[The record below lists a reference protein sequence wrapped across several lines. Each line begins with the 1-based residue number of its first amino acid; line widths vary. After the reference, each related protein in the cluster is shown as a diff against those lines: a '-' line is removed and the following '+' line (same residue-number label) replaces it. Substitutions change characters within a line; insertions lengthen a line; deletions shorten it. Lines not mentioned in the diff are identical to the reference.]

1 MSPDALSTYLIN
13 AVWQAPLVAFTALM
27 IARFAG
33 LAPAGRNRV
42 WLTALAAAALLPAV
56 SLEGLLQ
63 ATPTVVRI
71 APTTVV
77 ESPTAVTA
85 EPLMATPAFALAP
98 SAAWIM
104 IGLAAAFAVLA
115 VVRLAL
121 AGVAASRLAATGRPA
136 VLPGDV
142 VRAVE
147 RLAASRHRKPPPI
160 LATAAVEGP
169 AVVGAWRPV
178 ILIPAQFDVSPDDLR
193 AALLHEM
200 AHVLRHDYAVN
211 LACEILTLP
220 LAWHPAV
227 AGIKAGVRRSRELAC
242 DAMAAQAMA
251 SQKAYARSLLSLAR
265 TLGAG
270 ATHTQTALAVGLI
283 GRSDLEDRLMHLI
296 KPRDAE
302 GLLVKTAR
310 ACGLAVV
317 SASLL
322 GSAALL
328 HVTPVFA
335 AQPARPGAPPAPPAL
350 PAAPSPPT
358 PPSAVQ
364 ATQQADAD
372 AAPPHRRH
380 GVVIHRDGVL
390 IESGQTGRRYSWA
403 ADDGRPMSIVT
414 DEAQEPTAE
423 QKRHWEADIRDAEA
437 KAARA
442 EAYVNS
448 PEFKLKIE
456 KAKEAG
462 KRAEAIVN
470 SPEFKAKIE
479 KAKAAGEAARAYTN
493 SPEFKAAI
501 ARAQSQA
508 AEAAA
513 AAVNSPEFRRQMREL
528 RRLGPD
534 IDREINREV
543 ERELSRGAY

>member
-56 SLEGLLQ
+56 SLDGLLQ

-85 EPLMATPAFALAP
+85 EPLMATPAIALAP

-104 IGLAAAFAVLA
+104 VGLAAAFAVLA

-160 LATAAVEGP
+160 LATPAVEGP

-227 AGIKAGVRRSRELAC
+227 AAIKAGVRRSRELAC

-270 ATHTQTALAVGLI
+270 AIHTQTALAVGLI

-335 AQPARPGAPPAPPAL
+335 QTPKAAPAPSPVAVAPLPPPSTPANVAQQAQTDAAAL
-350 PAAPSPPT
+350 PALR
-358 PPSAVQ
+358 
-364 ATQQADAD
+364 
-372 AAPPHRRH
+372 RRH
-380 GVVIHRDGVL
+380 GTVIHKDGVL
-390 IESGQTGRRYSWA
+390 IEAGQTGRRHSWTA
-403 ADDGRPMSIVT
+403 ADGTAMSVVTPDDG
-414 DEAQEPTAE
+414 EPTLE
-423 QKRHWEADIRDAEA
+423 QKRKWEADARDAEA
-437 KAARA
+437 KAAKVD
-442 EAYVNS
+442 AYVNS
-448 PEFKLKIE
+448 PEFKVKIE

-462 KRAEAIVN
+462 KRAEAMVN

-513 AAVNSPEFRRQMREL
+513 EAVNSPEFRRQMREL

>member
-13 AVWQAPLVAFTALM
+13 AVWQTPLVAFTALM

-56 SLEGLLQ
+56 SLDGLLQ

-104 IGLAAAFAVLA
+104 VGLAAAFAVLA

-160 LATAAVEGP
+160 LATPAVEGP

-227 AGIKAGVRRSRELAC
+227 AAIKAGVRRSRELAC

-251 SQKAYARSLLSLAR
+251 SQKAYARSLLSPRQDAR
-265 TLGAG
+265 RWRHSYSNRARRRPDRPKRPGGPTDAPDQAPRRRRPPGEDRPRVRPGRGERQPAG
-270 ATHTQTALAVGLI
+270 LRRPAARDSGIRPDPEGRSRAVPSGRRAAPPSI
-283 GRSDLEDRLMHLI
+283 HPGQRRPAGPGGRCRPPRAAPPPWDRHPQGRRPDRGRSDPPPPQLDR
-296 KPRDAE
+296 R
-302 GLLVKTAR
+302 
-310 ACGLAVV
+310 
-317 SASLL
+317 
-322 GSAALL
+322 
-328 HVTPVFA
+328 
-335 AQPARPGAPPAPPAL
+335 
-350 PAAPSPPT
+350 
-358 PPSAVQ
+358 
-364 ATQQADAD
+364 
-372 AAPPHRRH
+372 RRH
-380 GVVIHRDGVL
+380 G
-390 IESGQTGRRYSWA
+390 
-403 ADDGRPMSIVT
+403 
-414 DEAQEPTAE
+414 DE
-423 QKRHWEADIRDAEA
+423 
-437 KAARA
+437 
-442 EAYVNS
+442 
-448 PEFKLKIE
+448 
-456 KAKEAG
+456 
-462 KRAEAIVN
+462 
-470 SPEFKAKIE
+470 
-479 KAKAAGEAARAYTN
+479 
-493 SPEFKAAI
+493 
-501 ARAQSQA
+501 
-508 AEAAA
+508 
-513 AAVNSPEFRRQMREL
+513 
-528 RRLGPD
+528 
-534 IDREINREV
+534 
-543 ERELSRGAY
+543 RGYA